1 MREINGRW
9 KRNKK
14 KNKTLTLRA
23 KAAPGVG
30 RPGHGN
36 GVVALFALA
45 YRVVVHLCAHRV
57 FVVHLARVVLETLFP
72 QPWNHTRAK
81 RGSVTVCSHSV
92 YINIILDAQSFVRS
106 HRTHFCPGGVLQS
119 LSGKRRL
126 FMGQKQKKTKK
137 IVKKITLVGI
147 EFVQVNPQCYKYNDF
162 YLRLMNMWKVW
173 KVLFQK
179 LCVNKFCKKCI
190 SMNI

>member
-72 QPWNHTRAK
+72 QP
-81 RGSVTVCSHSV
+81 
-92 YINIILDAQSFVRS
+92 
-106 HRTHFCPGGVLQS
+106 
-119 LSGKRRL
+119 
-126 FMGQKQKKTKK
+126 
-137 IVKKITLVGI
+137 
-147 EFVQVNPQCYKYNDF
+147 
-162 YLRLMNMWKVW
+162 
-173 KVLFQK
+173 
-179 LCVNKFCKKCI
+179 
-190 SMNI
+190 